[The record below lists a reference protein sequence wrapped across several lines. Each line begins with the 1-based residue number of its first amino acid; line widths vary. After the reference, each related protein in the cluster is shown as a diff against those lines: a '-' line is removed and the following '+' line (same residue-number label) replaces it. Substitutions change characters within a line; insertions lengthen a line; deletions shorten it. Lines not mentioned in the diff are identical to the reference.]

1 VRGGNSRADRGV
13 EDEVGGGRG
22 LEGEG
27 EEILECGG
35 LRSKGRYGKCEV
47 YGLGA
52 WIMWV
57 RLV

>member
-1 VRGGNSRADRGV
+1 MG
-13 EDEVGGGRG
+13 
-22 LEGEG
+22 GEG
-27 EEILECGG
+27 EEILEGGG
-35 LRSKGRYGKCEV
+35 LRSKGRYGKCKV